1 MTRIECEYGDSL
13 DIERDGPR
21 VFLTTK
27 AAGARATVVL
37 PDAEFLRKELGEEE
51 EIKAFRAAQFQDGK
65 ILTQQREEI
74 SALRL
79 IAKGI
84 SEASQEH
91 ARRAEQAKSSLDIM
105 AAEIVRLKASVI
117 HATENCRR
125 AQLKQVEDKVH
136 ALKEQNLELTS
147 KLDLAKKCLVDV
159 RRQANDA
166 LAANAPIIEEARQ
179 WKERAK
185 AALLEEMKK
194 DARIVVLKDAL
205 RTARSQVKPS
215 EKDLEQDALGH
226 NELIALLVTA
236 PLNGRRPSTP
246 KETLKNLLE
255 DESTARATARR
266 SAARVNELER
276 RIRTAEETLRG
287 SVPWV

>member
-13 DIERDGPR
+13 DIERDGPS
-21 VFLTTK
+21 VFLT
-27 AAGARATVVL
+27 ARGQGSSMTVVL
-37 PDAEFLRKELGEEE
+37 PDTEFLRRALGEGE
-51 EIKAFRAAQFQDGK
+51 EIKAFRIAQFEDGK
-65 ILTQQREEI
+65 IIVKQREEI

-147 KLDLAKKCLVDV
+147 KLD
-159 RRQANDA
+159 
-166 LAANAPIIEEARQ
+166 
-179 WKERAK
+179 
-185 AALLEEMKK
+185 
-194 DARIVVLKDAL
+194 
-205 RTARSQVKPS
+205 
-215 EKDLEQDALGH
+215 
-226 NELIALLVTA
+226 
-236 PLNGRRPSTP
+236 
-246 KETLKNLLE
+246 
-255 DESTARATARR
+255 
-266 SAARVNELER
+266 
-276 RIRTAEETLRG
+276 
-287 SVPWV
+287 